1 MNKVSWLLSLVFQV
15 VYWIISS
22 KTINNIGL
30 GWVECHRLPT
40 NALTNHDIL
49 GLPGNHFIIRMLQE
63 IVIGRSTSEEKGK
76 MRGMTKHF
84 VHLRYL
90 TKADTSANKVLRS
103 PTLALSRGCF
113 EKNLPAKRAA
123 FLFKNV
129 TSESI
134 SQKRTTLHNC
144 QIKHCVVIY
153 WSLTFIYWTRHVS
166 SWTTGS
172 SLTRQ
177 KTGNLFLNCA
187 DILSIIL
194 MRSSD
199 STVSWRHMTTLC
211 FCLSLAILLL
221 THQFRWKQKQSC

>member
-1 MNKVSWLLSLVFQV
+1 MNCDFCTAVHISTLPCMHEKMGIYSNITWWAVQLVKRKEKCVEWRNILLICGILQKQIRLQTRCWEAPLSHQVQAVSR
-15 VYWIISS
+15 
-22 KTINNIGL
+22 KT
-30 GWVECHRLPT
+30 C
-40 NALTNHDIL
+40 
-49 GLPGNHFIIRMLQE
+49 
-63 IVIGRSTSEEKGK
+63 
-76 MRGMTKHF
+76 MRKE
-84 VHLRYL
+84 R
-90 TKADTSANKVLRS
+90 
-103 PTLALSRGCF
+103 P
-113 EKNLPAKRAA
+113 

-221 THQFRWKQKQSC
+221 THQFRWKQKQSCLREIFPKIATLFNLTDCITVIYGKNK